1 MKTSYRMMMYV
12 VAAVFSLG
20 AHAQSQTAEPAT
32 KVSGMSATAASW
44 SHASKKIERA
54 ANRQFSK
61 KVRQAIFKTKGL
73 AGTEIVVFGIAAT
86 GQVTLAGFIDDQQQE
101 NQAMMAA
108 EKVPGVKSVTSKLM
122 VRENVH

>member
-1 MKTSYRMMMYV
+1 MSTV
-12 VAAVFSLG
+12 VAS
-20 AHAQSQTAEPAT
+20 S
-32 KVSGMSATAASW
+32 
-44 SHASKKIERA
+44 SHASKKILRA

-61 KVRQAIFKTKGL
+61 KVRQEIFKTKGL